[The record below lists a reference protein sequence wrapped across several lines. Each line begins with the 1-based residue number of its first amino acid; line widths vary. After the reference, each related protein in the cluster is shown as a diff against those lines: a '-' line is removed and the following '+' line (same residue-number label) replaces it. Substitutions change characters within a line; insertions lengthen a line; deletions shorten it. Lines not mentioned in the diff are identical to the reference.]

1 MAFTSWNGRSHETAV
16 LLRGLVSIAAEG
28 QALTAVG
35 EPVSLRVE
43 ELGATE
49 GRGGI
54 GVAVGV
60 EGLAAGRAGIEVE
73 ASAAE
78 ELDGFGAVRGGIA
91 AAPAL
96 AAGVGWGE
104 AAAGA
109 EPGGS
114 VVVFGVGAVAG
125 VAVGAGRDGPEA
137 AAVAWGELVAG
148 RAGCLAAPVWSRVWS
163 GVGRVLLLVERVD
176 LLEWV

>member
-1 MAFTSWNGRSHETAV
+1 M
-16 LLRGLVSIAAEG
+16 LRGLVSIAAEG

-49 GRGGI
+49 GRRGGI

-96 AAGVGWGE
+96 
-104 AAAGA
+104 
-109 EPGGS
+109 
-114 VVVFGVGAVAG
+114 
-125 VAVGAGRDGPEA
+125 
-137 AAVAWGELVAG
+137 
-148 RAGCLAAPVWSRVWS
+148 
-163 GVGRVLLLVERVD
+163 
-176 LLEWV
+176 